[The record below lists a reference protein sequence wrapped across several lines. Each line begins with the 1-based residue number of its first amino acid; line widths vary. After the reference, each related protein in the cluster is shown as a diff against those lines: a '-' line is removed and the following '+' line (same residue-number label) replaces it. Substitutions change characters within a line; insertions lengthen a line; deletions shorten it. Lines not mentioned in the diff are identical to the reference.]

1 MTFLFNTQSL
11 RVLIPCVCMSSSTRN
26 SEKIQMLLQKWHFGG
41 YLTQSLNYSLFFFVL
56 NSILQLSKRYMD
68 WNLYYWRIFGLCP
81 FPPYS
86 ANHYLIMSLLWW
98 WGCCCCCGIFKIVF
112 PMIDRKFQKYHTVF
126 TLKTFITLNAC
137 VTWVACIFIGIL
149 SHTFNCHGYA

>member
-1 MTFLFNTQSL
+1 MYVIFNSKFWKNPNASPKVTFWRLS
-11 RVLIPCVCMSSSTRN
+11 N
-26 SEKIQMLLQKWHFGG
+26 SIFELL
-41 YLTQSLNYSLFFFVL
+41 TIFFVL